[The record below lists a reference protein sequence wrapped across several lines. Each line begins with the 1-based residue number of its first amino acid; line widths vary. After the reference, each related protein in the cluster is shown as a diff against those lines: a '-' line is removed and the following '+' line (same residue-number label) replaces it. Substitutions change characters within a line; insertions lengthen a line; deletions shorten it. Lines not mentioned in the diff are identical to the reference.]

1 MECYNQY
8 NEPLDLDSEPFT
20 MPTRVVLDLRDNEDL
35 VMETLQT
42 RYDRIIDSWQQ
53 QESDH
58 YQSRETRYDNEADQP
73 TFPVITRQVRQS
85 GRTAPTVVL
94 PDGRRAKLLDANRV
108 QTLCGIQEI
117 LPLNTLHHP

>member
-8 NEPLDLDSEPFT
+8 NEPIDLESEPFT

-53 QESDH
+53 
-58 YQSRETRYDNEADQP
+58 
-73 TFPVITRQVRQS
+73 
-85 GRTAPTVVL
+85 
-94 PDGRRAKLLDANRV
+94 
-108 QTLCGIQEI
+108 
-117 LPLNTLHHP
+117 